1 MAPDDPR
8 RCQYITPAGQ
18 CIKEATEGSDK
29 CPSHGGKAK
38 DALKAYLI
46 TCKYLG
52 DSPNRHLAA
61 QELKSLRE
69 EIALTRSMIETRMNM
84 IESEAEFVASMPVFQ
99 SYMNTIATL
108 VTACHQMEV
117 KLGVLL
123 SKSALLS
130 LAQKMVEVISTN
142 LQGIPGKDEI
152 VEKVANEIVTLVLA
166 QENQ

>member
-1 MAPDDPR
+1 MTPDDPH
-8 RCQYITPAGQ
+8 RCQYITPYGQ
-18 CIKEATEGSDK
+18 CPHESVEGKDK
-29 CPSHGGKAK
+29 CLTHGGKPK

-84 IESEAEFVASMPVFQ
+84 VTSEAEFVASMPVFQ
-99 SYMNTIATL
+99 GYMNTIATL

-123 SKSALLS
+123 SKASLLS
-130 LAQKMVEVISTN
+130 LAQKMVATISTN
-142 LQGIPGKDEI
+142 LQGVPGKDEI
-152 VEKVANEIVTLVLA
+152 VEKIADEITALVLA
-166 QENQ
+166 QEN